1 MRDISKLHPCLIEKV
16 ELLKKVCREKGI
28 EIGIG
33 ECVRTRSEQD
43 ALYAQGR
50 TLPGKIVTNAKGST
64 YSSMHQW
71 GVAFDFYRKDKKDAY
86 ANGDGF
92 FDRVGKIGKSL
103 GLMWGGDWKNP
114 VDKPHF
120 QLPDW
125 GKTATAL
132 KNRYKTPEKFM
143 NSWETEEM
151 TTEEKARFSELER
164 KVQELENG
172 REKIYHY
179 TNELPG
185 WAKPTIQ
192 KLMDK
197 GIYSG
202 ASADDLNLPESIMR
216 NLVINDRANLYK

>member
-1 MRDISKLHPCLIEKV
+1 
-16 ELLKKVCREKGI
+16 
-28 EIGIG
+28 
-33 ECVRTRSEQD
+33 
-43 ALYAQGR
+43 
-50 TLPGKIVTNAKGST
+50 
-64 YSSMHQW
+64 
-71 GVAFDFYRKDKKDAY
+71 
-86 ANGDGF
+86 
-92 FDRVGKIGKSL
+92 
-103 GLMWGGDWKNP
+103 MWGGDWKNP

-202 ASADDLNLPESIMR
+202 ASANDLNLPESIMR